1 MVRSRTATKSVEL
14 TEIDGRAPSRPALF
28 VAKPTAGRENIHPV
42 ENSFNNF
49 RKHLLNFPNLGIT
62 LDFSRAPAPDGFE
75 AQIAP
80 ALAQAFADMSALEK
94 GAVAN
99 PDEQRM
105 VGHYWLRAPELAPTA
120 EITTEVKRAV
130 AAIIDFAHQ
139 VHQGKVKG
147 PAGNFTDLLC
157 IGIGGSAL
165 GPQFVADAL
174 GTKADKLR
182 VHFIDN
188 TDPDGI
194 DRVFDTLAGRL
205 GTTLAI
211 VTSKSGST
219 PEPRNGQIE
228 AALRWQQAG
237 LSFARH
243 AVAVTGEGSQLDK
256 VSKAEQWL
264 ANFPMWDWVGGRT
277 SEIGPVG
284 LLPAALQ
291 GIDILGLLDGAK
303 AMDALTR
310 VPDATVNPA
319 ARLALAWHHLT
330 EGRGSKAMVVLPYK
344 DRLLLFSRYL
354 QQLVMESLG
363 KELDLQGRK
372 VLQGLTVYGNK
383 GSTDQ
388 HAYVQQLRDGV
399 NNFFA
404 VFIEVLKDREG
415 PSVAVEP
422 GVSSGDYLQ
431 SFLLGTRDALSSNG
445 RASITLTI
453 KQVDARSVGMLI
465 ALFERAVGLYASLL
479 GINAYHQPGVE
490 AGKKAA
496 AETLKVRAQALAGL
510 AKFKGKSLTA
520 TQVCE
525 EIGLVGKEELV
536 FKVLLHVASNP
547 GPVSAQEYP
556 DPGQTLFTHS

>member
-1 MVRSRTATKSVEL
+1 MKNRR
-14 TEIDGRAPSRPALF
+14 I
-28 VAKPTAGRENIHPV
+28 VAS
-42 ENSFNNF
+42 SFDLY
-49 RKHLLNFPNLGIT
+49 RQQLLNFPQVGLS
-62 LDFSRAPAPDGFE
+62 LDLSRAPAPAGF
-75 AQIAP
+75 AAKVAP
-80 ALAQAFADMSALEK
+80 AMARALADMAALEQ
-94 GAVAN
+94 GAIAN
-99 PDEQRM
+99 PDEKRM
-105 VGHYWLRAPELAPTA
+105 VGHYWLRTPELAPDPA
-120 EITTEVKRAV
+120 LGAAVRASIESIEAF
-130 AAIIDFAHQ
+130 AARVHAGQ
-139 VHQGKVKG
+139 VRGA
-147 PAGNFTDLLC
+147 AGAFTDLLC

-174 GTKADKLR
+174 GGKADKLR

-194 DRVFDTLAGRL
+194 DRVFDGLAGRL

-219 PEPRNGQIE
+219 PEPRNGQLE
-228 AALRWQQAG
+228 ASHRWRAAG
-237 LSFARH
+237 LSFAAH
-243 AVAVTGEGSQLDK
+243 AVAVTGEGSQLDQVAVK
-256 VSKAEQWL
+256 ERWL
-264 ANFPMWDWVGGRT
+264 ARFPMWDWVGGRT
-277 SEIGPVG
+277 SELGPVG

-291 GIDILGLLDGAK
+291 GLDIRGLLAGAK

-310 VPDATVNPA
+310 VPDATRNPA
-319 ARLALAWHHLT
+319 AALAATWHHLT
-330 EGRGSKAMVVLPYK
+330 DGAGTKAMVVLPYK

-372 VLQGLTVYGNK
+372 VNQGLTVYGNK

-388 HAYVQQLRDGV
+388 HAYVQQLRDGL

-404 VFIEVLKDREG
+404 VFIEVLADRQG
-415 PSVAVEP
+415 PSPEVEP
-422 GVSSGDYLQ
+422 GVTSGAYLQ
-431 SFLLGTRDALSSNG
+431 AFFLGTREALTGND

-453 KQVDARSVGMLI
+453 RQVDAAAVGMLI

-496 AETLKVRAQALAGL
+496 SETLKLRARTIAALAQTP
-510 AKFKGKSLTA
+510 GKWRSV
-520 TQVCE
+520 TQICE
-525 EIGLVGKEELV
+525 ENGLVGSEELV

-547 GPVSAQEYP
+547 GPVEKQDHP
-556 DPGQTLFTHS
+556 DPAHTLFRHN

>member
-1 MVRSRTATKSVEL
+1 ML
-14 TEIDGRAPSRPALF
+14 PNPRPGG
-28 VAKPTAGRENIHPV
+28 KYPPV
-42 ENSFNNF
+42 ENSFDHF
-49 RKHLLNFPNLGIT
+49 RKNLLNFPQLGIA
-62 LDFSRAPAPDGFE
+62 LDFSRAPAPAGFE
-75 AQIAP
+75 ASMDDAMTR
-80 ALAQAFADMSALEK
+80 AFADMAALEN
-94 GAVAN
+94 GSVAN
-99 PDEQRM
+99 PDEKRM
-105 VGHYWLRAPELAPTA
+105 VGHYWLRAPELAPNAQITA
-120 EITTEVKRAV
+120 EVKVAI
-130 AAIIDFAHQ
+130 AAIQDFAQKIHNGQ
-139 VHQGKVKG
+139 LKGSAGK
-147 PAGNFTDLLC
+147 FTDLLC

-174 GTKADKLR
+174 GGKTDKLR

-194 DRVFDTLAGRL
+194 DRIFDTLGNRL
-205 GTTLAI
+205 GSTLAI

-228 AALRWQQAG
+228 AALRWKQAG
-237 LSFARH
+237 LSFAQH

-256 VSKAEQWL
+256 VAVGEKWL
-264 ANFPMWDWVGGRT
+264 ARFPMWDWVGGRT

-291 GIDILGLLDGAK
+291 GIDITGMLNGARE
-303 AMDALTR
+303 MDALTR
-310 VPDATVNPA
+310 VPDSGANPA

-330 EGRGSKAMVVLPYK
+330 DGRGSKAMVVLPYK
-344 DRLLLFSRYL
+344 DRLILFSRYL

-415 PSVAVEP
+415 PSIEVEP

-431 SFLLGTRDALSSNG
+431 SFLLGTRDALSGSG

-453 KQVDARSVGMLI
+453 NEVDARSVGMLI

-496 AETLKVRAQALAGL
+496 SDTLKVRAQAIATLAQN
-510 AKFKGKSLTA
+510 KGKSLST

-525 EIGLVGKEELV
+525 QIGLVGKEELV
-536 FKVLLHVASNP
+536 FKVLLHVSSNP
-547 GPVSAQEYP
+547 GAISRQDSP
-556 DPGQTLFTHS
+556 DPGKTLFSHF

>member
-1 MVRSRTATKSVEL
+1 M
-14 TEIDGRAPSRPALF
+14 
-28 VAKPTAGRENIHPV
+28 
-42 ENSFNNF
+42 ENSFDHF
-49 RKHLLNFPNLGIT
+49 RKHLLNFPQLGIA
-62 LDFSRAPAPDGFE
+62 LDFSRAPAPMGFE
-75 AQIAP
+75 ASMA
-80 ALAQAFADMSALEK
+80 AAMSQAFADMAALEK
-94 GAVAN
+94 GSIAN
-99 PDEQRM
+99 PDEKRM
-105 VGHYWLRAPELAPTA
+105 VGHYWLRAPELAPNAQITA
-120 EITTEVKRAV
+120 EVKTAIT
-130 AAIIDFAHQ
+130 AIQDFAQKIHTGQ
-139 VHQGKVKG
+139 LKGAAGK
-147 PAGNFTDLLC
+147 FTDLLC

-174 GTKADKLR
+174 GGKTDKLC

-194 DRVFDTLAGRL
+194 DRIFDTLGNRL

-228 AALRWQQAG
+228 AALRWKQVG
-237 LSFARH
+237 LSFAQH

-256 VSKAEQWL
+256 VAVAEKWL
-264 ANFPMWDWVGGRT
+264 GRFPMWDWVGGRT

-291 GIDILGLLDGAK
+291 GIDIIGMLKGARE
-303 AMDALTR
+303 MDALTR
-310 VPDATVNPA
+310 IPDALMNPA

-344 DRLLLFSRYL
+344 DRLILFSRYL

-415 PSVAVEP
+415 PSIEVEP

-431 SFLLGTRDALSSNG
+431 CFLLGTREALSGSG
-445 RASITLTI
+445 RASITLII
-453 KQVDARSVGMLI
+453 KEVDPHSVGMLI

-496 AETLKVRAQALAGL
+496 SDTLKIRAQAIAILARN
-510 AKFKGKSLTA
+510 KGKPLNA

-525 EIGLVGKEELV
+525 QIDLVGKEELV

-547 GPVSAQEYP
+547 GPVSHQDNL
-556 DPGQTLFTHS
+556 DPSKILFSHS

>member
-1 MVRSRTATKSVEL
+1 MKGRTPRRT
-14 TEIDGRAPSRPALF
+14 ALF
-28 VAKPTAGRENIHPV
+28 VASPSAPGEYRNIV
-42 ENSFNNF
+42 ASSFDLY
-49 RKHLLNFPNLGIT
+49 RQQLLNFPELGVS
-62 LDFSRAPAPDGFE
+62 LDFSRAPAPAGFAE
-75 AQIAP
+75 KMAP
-80 ALAQAFADMSALEK
+80 AIAKAFADMAALEK

-99 PDEQRM
+99 PDEKRM
-105 VGHYWLRAPELAPTA
+105 VGHYWLRAPELAPDA
-120 EITTEVKRAV
+120 KIAADVKAAV
-130 AAIIDFAHQ
+130 EAIAGFAAQ
-139 VHQGKVKG
+139 VHAGQVKG
-147 PAGNFTDLLC
+147 SAGKFTDLLC

-174 GTKADKLR
+174 GGKADRLR

-194 DRVFDTLAGRL
+194 DRVFDALGGRL

-219 PEPRNGQIE
+219 PEPRNGQLE
-228 AALRWQQAG
+228 AALRWKQAG
-237 LSFARH
+237 LSFAAH
-243 AVAVTGEGSQLDK
+243 AVAVTGEGSQLDQ
-256 VSKAEQWL
+256 VAVAEKWL
-264 ANFPMWDWVGGRT
+264 ARFPMWDWVGGRT

-291 GIDILGLLDGAK
+291 GLDIHGLLAGARE
-303 AMDALTR
+303 MDALTR
-310 VPDATVNPA
+310 VPDAARNPA
-319 ARLALAWHHLT
+319 AAMALAWHHLT

-363 KELDLQGRK
+363 KEHDLQGRQ
-372 VLQGLTVYGNK
+372 VFQGLTVYGNK

-415 PSVAVEP
+415 ASPEVEP
-422 GVSSGDYLQ
+422 GVTSGDYLQ
-431 SFLLGTRDALSSNG
+431 AFLLGTREALSGSG
-445 RASITLTI
+445 RANITITLQ
-453 KQVDARSVGMLI
+453 QVDARAIGMLI
-465 ALFERAVGLYASLL
+465 ALFERAVGLYANLL

-496 AETLKVRAQALAGL
+496 SETLKIRAAALAAL
-510 AKFKGKSLTA
+510 ARSKGKWFSA
-520 TQVCE
+520 RQVCE
-525 EIGLVGKEELV
+525 EIALEGQEELV
-536 FKVLLHVASNP
+536 FKVLLHVSANP
-547 GPVSAQEYP
+547 GAITRQDSP
-556 DPGQTLFTHS
+556 DPGLTLFRHS